1 MTIKFFPSRLPGNPL
16 ETHEHGAMTLHEWMV
31 RNVPSYSQDRKHP
44 VAVELDGRAVPPA
57 EWPLC
62 LLRPDSDVRIYP
74 IPYGTG
80 LEIAVWV
87 SVAVS
92 IASTAYA
99 LFFAPKPELGGFS
112 SGNSAS
118 LDLNPAKANT
128 AKLGDP
134 VREVFGR
141 NRIYPDYLVQP
152 VTRFDPNDPTRM
164 TVEMFVCLGYG
175 RFSYTGGDF
184 RVGETPALP
193 LGDGFSYTSYG
204 PGDNVAGDRRS
215 EIWFNSTEVGGTSS
229 GSGLDMAQTAPEASD
244 IVADAMTVSGA
255 SVSFSGLDVDDDND
269 DDNDDDEDENK
280 LPPGWIEGAIVT
292 LKAPVNYQVSIEDG
306 FNVLTGDAVAEVAP
320 YNGMPVTLTFSGT
333 DYDLQI
339 ATYTPHQD
347 AIPGTGGSTAALR
360 ASASPSTYDFTTTSQ
375 TFALTWQGVTYTLS
389 LVADYGTMSGLLAA
403 INSGLTG
410 SGLIAQDDGG
420 VIRIVEISSPWR
432 GGSITSSFLPASVF
446 GDSPVFTAGTASS
459 GGSPAVTA
467 SVRLAYDS
475 GTAFSGLPDGTQRI
489 SLAHRG
495 NEYQIASTDGS
506 SATVQRVVNGA
517 VDNTWSGFLT
527 RTVVDFAASG
537 INDNETWLGP
547 FLASPQNEVVDAFE
561 VNFAFPNGICGFQNN
576 GNKRVRHVEYEIQY
590 RVYGSGS
597 GWTSKQGV
605 YALKNVNGL
614 GFTERF
620 DLSSPGLVEVRC
632 RRRNEQGSNNA
643 RDSMFWQALR
653 GRLLSRPTSYAGIST
668 IGITVETG
676 GQLAAQSDKRVS
688 VVATRNYDGG
698 GDRTIS
704 GAFLHL
710 ARSLGYRDD
719 QIDISTI
726 NMLEANYWTPRGEY
740 FDHQA
745 SSDSTSA
752 KDIFDKIAEAGMGYF
767 LLSDG
772 LLSVG
777 REGVKSWTGIITPQ
791 DTVEEMQTSFRVP
804 SEDDFDG
811 VDVKYI
817 NPVTWAEE
825 TAQCRT
831 PENPFPRK
839 TEAYTI
845 DVVMTADRAWRIGMR
860 RLMKYL
866 HQRRTYTATTAM
878 LGWCHDFGDHIILS
892 DDIRTG
898 KTQSCLIDAMI
909 YDFQEI
915 TLHVTEPLDWSY
927 ANPRCWIQFQD
938 GRPSSRMLTP
948 QRVDDFTLTV
958 PYNDDLHPGDWIMDD
973 PDIDPPKLLFCD
985 SEKGARH
992 GIVQEVA
999 PSGDSNCQI
1008 TAPEYKEIFYAYDDA
1023 TYPGDVA

>member
-1 MTIKFFPSRLPGNPL
+1 MTIKFFPSRLPGEPL
-16 ETHEHGAMTLHEWMV
+16 ETHEHGAMTLHEWMA

-44 VAVELDGRAVPPA
+44 VVVELDGRAVPPA

-193 LGDGFSYTSYG
+193 LGNGFSYTSYG

-215 EIWFNSTEVGGTSS
+215 EVWFNSTEVGGTSS

-269 DDNDDDEDENK
+269 DDEDENK

-292 LKAPVNYQVSIEDG
+292 LKAPLNYQVSIEGG

-320 YNGMPVTLTFSGT
+320 YIGMPVTLTFSGT

-347 AIPGTGGSTAALR
+347 AVPGTGGSTATLR
-360 ASASPSTYDFTTTSQ
+360 ASASPATYDFTTTSQ

-489 SLAHRG
+489 SLSHRG
-495 NEYQIASTDGS
+495 NEYQIASTDGA

-517 VDNTWSGFLT
+517 VDNTWSGFLN

-777 REGVKSWTGIITPQ
+777 REGGKSWTGIITPQ
-791 DTVEEMQTSFRVP
+791 DTVEDMQTSFRVP

-825 TAQCRT
+825 TVQCRT

-898 KTQSCLIDAMI
+898 KTQSCLIDAMT

-927 ANPRCWIQFQD
+927 TNPRCWIQFQNS
-938 GRPSSRMLTP
+938 RPSSRMLTP
-948 QRVDDFTLTV
+948 QRIDDFTLTI
-958 PYNDDLHPGDWIMDD
+958 PYNDDLHPEDWIMDD
-973 PDIDPPKLLFCD
+973 PDIDLPRLLFCD

-1023 TYPGDVA
+1023 IYPGDVS

>member
-1 MTIKFFPSRLPGNPL
+1 MTIKFYPSRLPGEPL
-16 ETHEHGAMTLHEWMV
+16 ETHEHGVLTLHEWMC
-31 RNVPSYSQDRKHP
+31 RNVPSYSQDKTHP
-44 VAVELDGRAVPPA
+44 VVIELNGQAVPPA

-80 LEIAVWV
+80 LEIAAWV

-112 SGNSAS
+112 SSNASS
-118 LDLNPAKANT
+118 LDLNPARANT

-134 VREVFGR
+134 VREAFGR

-152 VTRFDPNDPTRM
+152 VTRFDPADPTRM

-184 RVGETPALP
+184 RVGETPALT
-193 LGDGFSYTSYG
+193 LGEGFSYTSYG

-269 DDNDDDEDENK
+269 EDEDENK
-280 LPPGWIEGAIVT
+280 LPPGWIADAIVT
-292 LKAPVNYQVSIEDG
+292 LKAPVNYQVSIEGG
-306 FNVLTGDAVAEVAP
+306 FNVLTGDVVSEIAP
-320 YNGMPVTLTFSGT
+320 FSGMPVTLTFNGT

-339 ATYTPHQD
+339 STHTPHQD
-347 AIPGTGGSTAALR
+347 AVPGTGGATAVLR

-375 TFALTWQGVTYTLS
+375 TFSLTWQGITYTIS
-389 LVADYGTMSGLLAA
+389 LVANYGTMSGLLAA
-403 INSGLTG
+403 INGGLNG

-446 GDSPVFTAGTASS
+446 GDSPVFTAGAASS

-467 SVRLAYDS
+467 SVTLAYDS
-475 GTAFSGLPDGTQRI
+475 GTAFSGLPEGTQRI

-495 NEYQIASTDGS
+495 NEYQIASTDGP
-506 SATVQRVVNGA
+506 SATVQRVVNGV
-517 VDNTWSGFLT
+517 VDSTWSGFMT

-547 FLASPQNEVVDAFE
+547 FLACPQNEVVDAFE

-597 GWTSKQGV
+597 GWTSKPGV
-605 YALKNVNGL
+605 YALKNINGL

-719 QIDISTI
+719 QIDIAALST
-726 NMLEANYWTPRGEY
+726 LEATYWTPRGEY

-825 TAQCRT
+825 TVQCRT

-845 DVVMTADRAWRIGMR
+845 DVAMTADRAWRIGMR

-866 HQRRTYTATTAM
+866 HQRRTYTATTSM

-892 DDIRTG
+892 DDIPTG

-927 ANPRCWIQFQD
+927 TNPRCWIQFQD
-938 GRPSSRMLTP
+938 GGASRLLIP
-948 QRVDDFTLTV
+948 QMVDEFTLTV
-958 PYNDDLHPGDWIMDD
+958 PYSDDLHPYDWIMND
-973 PDIDPPKLLFCD
+973 PDTDPPKLLFCD

-992 GIVQEVA
+992 GIAQNIA
-999 PSGDSNCQI
+999 PAGDGNCQV
-1008 TAPEYKEIFYAYDDA
+1008 TAPEYKDIFYQYDDA
-1023 TYPGDVA
+1023 TYPGSVA

>member
-1 MTIKFFPSRLPGNPL
+1 MTIKFYPSRLPGEPL
-16 ETHEHGAMTLHEWMV
+16 ETHDHGVLTLHEWMS
-31 RNVPSYSQDRKHP
+31 RNVPSYSQDKTHP
-44 VAVELDGRAVPPA
+44 VVIELNGQAVPPA

-80 LEIAVWV
+80 LEIAAWV

-112 SGNSAS
+112 SSNASS

-134 VREVFGR
+134 VREAFGR

-152 VTRFDPNDPTRM
+152 VTRFDPADPTRM

-184 RVGETPALP
+184 RVGETPALT
-193 LGDGFSYTSYG
+193 LGEGFSYTSYG

-255 SVSFSGLDVDDDND
+255 SVSFSGLDVDVD
-269 DDNDDDEDENK
+269 DDNDEDEDENK
-280 LPPGWIEGAIVT
+280 LPPGWIAGAIVT
-292 LKAPVNYQVSIEDG
+292 LKAPVNYQVSIEGG
-306 FNVLTGDAVAEVAP
+306 FNVLTGDVVSEIAP
-320 YNGMPVTLTFSGT
+320 FSGMPVTLTFNGT

-347 AIPGTGGSTAALR
+347 AVPGTGGATAVLR

-375 TFALTWQGVTYTLS
+375 TFALTWQGITYTIS
-389 LVADYGTMSGLLAA
+389 LVANYGTMSGVLAA
-403 INSGLTG
+403 INGGLNG

-420 VIRIVEISSPWR
+420 AIRIVEISSPWR

-467 SVRLAYDS
+467 SVTLAYDF
-475 GTAFSGLPDGTQRI
+475 GTAFSGLPEGTQRI

-495 NEYQIASTDGS
+495 NEYQIASTDGP
-506 SATVQRVVNGA
+506 SATVQRVVNGV
-517 VDNTWSGFLT
+517 VDSSWSGFMT

-547 FLASPQNEVVDAFE
+547 FLACPQNEVVDAFE

-597 GWTSKQGV
+597 GWTSKPGV
-605 YALKNVNGL
+605 YALKNINGL

-620 DLSSPGLVEVRC
+620 ELSSPGLVEVRC

-719 QIDISTI
+719 QIDIAALST
-726 NMLEANYWTPRGEY
+726 LEATYWTPRGEY

-825 TAQCRT
+825 TVQCRT

-845 DVVMTADRAWRIGMR
+845 DVAMTADRAWRIGMR

-866 HQRRTYTATTAM
+866 HQRRTYTATTSM

-892 DDIRTG
+892 DDIPTG

-958 PYNDDLHPGDWIMDD
+958 PYNDDLHPDDWIMDD
-973 PDIDPPKLLFCD
+973 PDIDLPKLLFCD

-1008 TAPEYKEIFYAYDDA
+1008 TAPEYKEIFYQYDDA
-1023 TYPGDVA
+1023 TYPGDAA

>member
-1 MTIKFFPSRLPGNPL
+1 MTIKFYPSRLPGEPL
-16 ETHEHGAMTLHEWMV
+16 ETHDHGVLTLHEWMS
-31 RNVPSYSQDRKHP
+31 RNVPSYSQDKTHP
-44 VAVELDGRAVPPA
+44 VVIELNGQAVPPA

-112 SGNSAS
+112 SSNASS
-118 LDLNPAKANT
+118 LDLNPARANT

-134 VREVFGR
+134 VREAFGR

-152 VTRFDPNDPTRM
+152 VTRFDPADPTRM

-184 RVGETPALP
+184 RVGETPALT
-193 LGDGFSYTSYG
+193 LGAGFSYTSYG

-255 SVSFSGLDVDDDND
+255 SVSFSGLDDDND
-269 DDNDDDEDENK
+269 EDEDENK
-280 LPPGWIEGAIVT
+280 LPPGWIAGAIVT
-292 LKAPVNYQVSIEDG
+292 LKAPVNYQVSIEGG
-306 FNVLTGDAVAEVAP
+306 FNVLTGDVVSEIAP
-320 YNGMPVTLTFSGT
+320 FSGMPVTLTFNGT

-347 AIPGTGGSTAALR
+347 AVPGTGGATAVLR

-375 TFALTWQGVTYTLS
+375 TFALTWQGITYTIS
-389 LVADYGTMSGLLAA
+389 LVANYGTMSGLLAA
-403 INSGLTG
+403 INGGLNG

-446 GDSPVFTAGTASS
+446 GDGPVFTAGAASS

-467 SVRLAYDS
+467 SVTLAYDS
-475 GTAFSGLPDGTQRI
+475 GTAFSGFPEGTQRI

-495 NEYQIASTDGS
+495 NEYQIASTDGP
-506 SATVQRVVNGA
+506 SATVQRVVNGV
-517 VDNTWSGFLT
+517 VDSTWSGFMT

-547 FLASPQNEVVDAFE
+547 FLACPQNEVVDAFE

-597 GWTSKQGV
+597 GWTSKPGV
-605 YALKNVNGL
+605 YALKNINGL

-719 QIDISTI
+719 QLDIAALST
-726 NMLEANYWTPRGEY
+726 LEATYWTPRGEY

-825 TAQCRT
+825 TVQCRT

-845 DVVMTADRAWRIGMR
+845 DVAMTADRAWRIGMR

-866 HQRRTYTATTAM
+866 HQRRTYTATTSM

-892 DDIRTG
+892 DDSPTG

-973 PDIDPPKLLFCD
+973 PDIDLPKLLFCD

-1008 TAPEYKEIFYAYDDA
+1008 TAPEYKEIFYQYDDA
-1023 TYPGDVA
+1023 TYPGDAA

>member
-1 MTIKFFPSRLPGNPL
+1 MTIKFYPSRLPGEPL
-16 ETHEHGAMTLHEWMV
+16 ETHEHGVLTLHEWMC
-31 RNVPSYSQDRKHP
+31 RNVPSYSQDKPHP
-44 VAVELDGRAVPPA
+44 VVIELNGQAVPPA

-62 LLRPDSDVRIYP
+62 LLRPGSDVRIYP

-80 LEIAVWV
+80 LEIAAWV

-112 SGNSAS
+112 SSNASS

-134 VREVFGR
+134 VREAFGR

-152 VTRFDPNDPTRM
+152 VTRFDPADPTRM

-184 RVGETPALP
+184 RVGETPALT
-193 LGDGFSYTSYG
+193 LGEGFSYTSYG

-269 DDNDDDEDENK
+269 EDEDENK
-280 LPPGWIEGAIVT
+280 LPPGWIAGAIVT
-292 LKAPVNYQVSIEDG
+292 LKAPVNYQVSIEGG
-306 FNVLTGDAVAEVAP
+306 FNVLTGDVVSEIAP
-320 YNGMPVTLTFSGT
+320 FSGMPVTLTFNGT

-347 AIPGTGGSTAALR
+347 AVPGTGGATAVLR

-375 TFALTWQGVTYTLS
+375 TFALTWQGITYTIS
-389 LVADYGTMSGLLAA
+389 LVANYGTMSGLLAA
-403 INSGLTG
+403 INGGLNG

-446 GDSPVFTAGTASS
+446 GDSPVFTAGAASS

-467 SVRLAYDS
+467 SVTLAYDS
-475 GTAFSGLPDGTQRI
+475 GTAFSGLPEGTQRI

-495 NEYQIASTDGS
+495 NEYQIASTDGP
-506 SATVQRVVNGA
+506 SATVQRVVNGV
-517 VDNTWSGFLT
+517 VDSTWPGFMT

-547 FLASPQNEVVDAFE
+547 FLACPQNEVVDAFE

-597 GWTSKQGV
+597 GWTSKPGG

-719 QIDISTI
+719 QIDIAALST
-726 NMLEANYWTPRGEY
+726 LEATYWTPRGEY

-745 SSDSTSA
+745 SSDGTSA

-825 TAQCRT
+825 TVQCRT

-845 DVVMTADRAWRIGMR
+845 DVAMTADRAWRIGMR

-866 HQRRTYTATTAM
+866 HQRRTYTATTSM
-878 LGWCHDFGDHIILS
+878 LGWCHDFGDHIVLS
-892 DDIRTG
+892 DDIPTG

-973 PDIDPPKLLFCD
+973 PDIDLPKLLFCD

-1008 TAPEYKEIFYAYDDA
+1008 TAPEYKEIFYQYDDA

>member
-1 MTIKFFPSRLPGNPL
+1 MTIKFYPSRLPGEPL
-16 ETHEHGAMTLHEWMV
+16 ETHEHGAMTLHEWMT

-62 LLRPDSDVRIYP
+62 LLRPNSDVRIYP

-215 EIWFNSTEVGGTSS
+215 EVWFNSTEVGGTSS

-255 SVSFSGLDVDDDND
+255 SVSFSGLDVDDDN
-269 DDNDDDEDENK
+269 DDEDENK

-347 AIPGTGGSTAALR
+347 AVPGTGGSTAALR

-459 GGSPAVTA
+459 GGSPAVSA

-475 GTAFSGLPDGTQRI
+475 GTSFSGLPDGTQRI

-547 FLASPQNEVVDAFE
+547 FLACPQNEVIDAFE
-561 VNFAFPNGICGFQNN
+561 INFAFPNGICGFQNN

-825 TAQCRT
+825 TVQCRT

-898 KTQSCLIDAMI
+898 KTQSCLIDAMT

-927 ANPRCWIQFQD
+927 TNPRCWIQFQNS
-938 GRPSSRMLTP
+938 RPSSRMLTP
-948 QRVDDFTLTV
+948 QRIDDFTLTI
-958 PYNDDLHPGDWIMDD
+958 PYNDDLHPEDWIMDD
-973 PDIDPPKLLFCD
+973 PDIDLPRLLFCD

-1023 TYPGDVA
+1023 IYPGDVA